1 MSSRRAVRP
10 SRGTAKA
17 AAQAAAAAAAVK
29 RAATL
34 RANAKTVRVVAAQD
48 VLHVKALSDYA
59 TVHEMSPTSTG
70 VGVDTFALAVLEN
83 ASVTHGLF
91 RYGFR

>member
-34 RANAKTVRVVAAQD
+34 RANAKTVRVVAGKVQD
-48 VLHVKALSDYA
+48 RRGGGHWLDRVLDTSYTRTGRFARQS
-59 TVHEMSPTSTG
+59 TVRLRNRARDVS
-70 VGVDTFALAVLEN
+70 
-83 ASVTHGLF
+83 
-91 RYGFR
+91 Y